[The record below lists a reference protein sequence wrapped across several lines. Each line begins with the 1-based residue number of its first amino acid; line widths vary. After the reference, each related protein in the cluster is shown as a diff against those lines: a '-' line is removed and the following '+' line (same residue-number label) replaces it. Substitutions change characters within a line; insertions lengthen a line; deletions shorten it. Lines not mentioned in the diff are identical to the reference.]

1 MQTRFGDLITL
12 ALAGEFDVIIHG
24 CNCRHTMGA
33 GIAKQIKAQFP
44 AAYAADCAT
53 PKGASKLGQIS
64 SATVDCNGRE
74 LIIVNAYTQDN
85 WRGSGVLADYEAIRA
100 AMRQVKAQFAGK
112 RIGYPKI
119 GAGLARG
126 DWATIAQI
134 IDEELAGEQHTLV
147 IYEP

>member
-1 MQTRFGDLITL
+1 MQTRFGDLIAL

-24 CNCRHTMGA
+24 CNCQHAMGA
-33 GIAKQIKAQFP
+33 GIAKQIKAHFP

-64 SATVDCNGRE
+64 SAQVEANGHP
-74 LIIVNAYTQDN
+74 LIIVNAYTQN
-85 WRGSGVLADYEAIRA
+85 HWRGKGILADYAAIRA

-126 DWATIAQI
+126 DWATITPI

-147 IYEP
+147 VYEP

>member
-1 MQTRFGDLITL
+1 MQTRSGDLIAL

-24 CNCRHTMGA
+24 CNCQHTMGA
-33 GIAKQIKAQFP
+33 GIAKQIKSHFP

-74 LIIVNAYTQDN
+74 LIIVNA
-85 WRGSGVLADYEAIRA
+85 
-100 AMRQVKAQFAGK
+100 
-112 RIGYPKI
+112 
-119 GAGLARG
+119 GLARG
-126 DWATIAQI
+126 DWATIAPI